1 MLGWFK
7 KRSRLDTLK
16 ARYRELMHKSY
27 EVSLND
33 PKKSDKIHRQADK
46 IFEEIKYFS
55 LNNGGQ

>member
-7 KRSRLDTLK
+7 RKSKLERLK

-27 EVSLND
+27 EMSLND
-33 PKKSDKIHRQADK
+33 PHKSDKIHRQADK

-55 LNNGGQ
+55 LD